1 MAIIKFDSHEI
12 TVRDSDGYWNATE
25 MAKIFSKQPSDFFRL
40 KATNAY
46 LDALVEDRSRSED
59 SPNQG
64 KSTVRGLS
72 VKDLVQVSQGGSDD
86 QGTWVDPEV
95 GLKLAAWL
103 NPKFEVWVFKMIRVL
118 LTEGE
123 VKLKDHIQEL
133 ELLTDE
139 LSNDLAL
146 KDHQLNQMKYFVE
159 EADVLGRWQQENSW

>member
-1 MAIIKFDSHEI
+1 MAIVKFDTHEI

-25 MAKIFSKQPSDFFRL
+25 MVKIFGKRINNFLRNEQT
-40 KATNAY
+40 KAY
-46 LDALVEDRSRSED
+46 LEALAESRNAAISSDARISAD
-59 SPNQG
+59 
-64 KSTVRGLS
+64 
-72 VKDLVQVSQGGSDD
+72 DLIQVSQGGLDE

-103 NPKFEVWVFKMIRVL
+103 NPKFEVWVFKMIRIL

-159 EADVLGRWQQENSW
+159 EADVLGRWQQENTW

>member
-1 MAIIKFDSHEI
+1 MAIMKFEDHTI

-25 MAKIFSKQPSDFFRL
+25 MVKIFGKRINNFLRNEQTKAYLEALAESRNADVPSD
-40 KATNAY
+40 
-46 LDALVEDRSRSED
+46 ALNRVTVE
-59 SPNQG
+59 
-64 KSTVRGLS
+64 T
-72 VKDLVQVSQGGSDD
+72 LVQVTQGGLDD

-103 NPKFEVWVFKMIRVL
+103 NPKFEVWVFKMIRIL

-123 VKLKDHIQEL
+123 VKLKDHLKEL

-146 KDHQLNQMKYFVE
+146 KDRQLNQMKYFVE
-159 EADVLGRWQQENSW
+159 EADVLGRWQQENSWS

>member
-1 MAIIKFDSHEI
+1 MAIIKFNSQEI
-12 TVRDSDGYWNATE
+12 TVRESDGYWNATE
-25 MAKIFSKQPSDFFRL
+25 MTKIFGKRINNFLRNEQTKEYLEALAESRNADVASDARNRV
-40 KATNAY
+40 TT
-46 LDALVEDRSRSED
+46 E
-59 SPNQG
+59 
-64 KSTVRGLS
+64 T
-72 VKDLVQVSQGGSDD
+72 LVQVTQGGLGE

-103 NPKFEVWVFKMIRVL
+103 NPKFEVWVFKMIRIL
-118 LTEGE
+118 LTDGE

>member
-25 MAKIFSKQPSDFFRL
+25 MAKIFGKRINNFLRNDQTKEYLEALANSR
-40 KATNAY
+40 NA
-46 LDALVEDRSRSED
+46 DRS
-59 SPNQG
+59 
-64 KSTVRGLS
+64 TVTQNR
-72 VKDLVQVSQGGSDD
+72 VTVETLVQVTQGGLGD

-103 NPKFEVWVFKMIRVL
+103 NPKFEVWVFKMIRIL

-133 ELLTDE
+133 EALTDD
-139 LSNDLAL
+139 LANDLAL

-159 EADVLGRWQQENSW
+159 EADVLGRWQQENSWQ